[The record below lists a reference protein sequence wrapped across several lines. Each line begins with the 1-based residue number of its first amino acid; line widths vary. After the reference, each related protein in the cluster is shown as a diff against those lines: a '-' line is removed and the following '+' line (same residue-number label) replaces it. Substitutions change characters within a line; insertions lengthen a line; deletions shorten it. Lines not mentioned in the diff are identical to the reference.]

1 MALGK
6 QIKKYRQARGWTLE
20 QLEEASGVPT
30 GTINALENR
39 DSKRSNYAQALAQA
53 LGLGLS
59 ELLDESTHHQVAEH
73 AVRERGNG
81 YSTKQPPTSQPGA
94 VTLQQAINVLA
105 YHMNGLDPP
114 VQAAV
119 GNLLAGL
126 CANPANAE
134 KTGRQVLALLS
145 IQGNEQAQK
154 SISSHAA

>member
-39 DSKRSNYAQALAQA
+39 DSKRSNYAQALAEA

-59 ELLDESTHHQVAEH
+59 ELLDEATHHQVAEH
-73 AVRERGNG
+73 AAKERGNG
-81 YSTKQPPTSQPGA
+81 YTSKPPTSQPGA

-119 GNLLAGL
+119 GHLLAGL
-126 CANPANAE
+126 CANPANAD

-154 SISSHAA
+154 STSSQAA